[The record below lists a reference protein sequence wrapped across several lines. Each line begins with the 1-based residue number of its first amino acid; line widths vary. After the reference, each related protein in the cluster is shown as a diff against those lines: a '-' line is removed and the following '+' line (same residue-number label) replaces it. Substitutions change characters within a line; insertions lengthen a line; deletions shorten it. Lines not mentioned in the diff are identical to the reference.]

1 MRLTRLAQRAGEALL
16 SLFLISLLI
25 HAALDIAP
33 GDAADTL
40 AGETAT
46 AAQLTALRREMG
58 LDAPFL
64 TRYGHY
70 IGGILLRGDWGTS
83 LVSRQPVAPLL
94 RSRVAATATL
104 AVISMILATAVGVVL
119 GGMVAH
125 HSRPWFDTLVLGIT
139 AIALAAPSYW
149 IGLLLLRLFA
159 VRLRWVPVIGRNDL
173 SSLALPVV
181 TLCLPLTATIVRLV
195 RAHMLVELGERY
207 VVTARAKGVSP
218 WRLVARH
225 VLRNSLSPI
234 VMMLAVHFGHL
245 LGGVF
250 IVETLFS
257 WPGLGRL
264 IVQGIFD
271 QDHPV
276 VMGAGLLIGAL
287 YIACNLLADV
297 AQDRL
302 DPRSEQ
308 RAL

>member
-1 MRLTRLAQRAGEALL
+1 MHFTRLMQRAGEALS
-16 SLFLISLLI
+16 SLLLISLLI

-40 AGETAT
+40 VGETAT

-58 LDAPFL
+58 LDAPFV
-64 TRYGHY
+64 TRYAHY

-83 LVSRQPVAPLL
+83 LVSRQPVARLL
-94 RSRVAATATL
+94 RSRLAATATL
-104 AVISMILATAVGVVL
+104 AVTSMILATAVGVVL

-125 HSRPWFDTLVLGIT
+125 HSRPWFDTLVIGIT

-159 VRLRWVPVIGRNDL
+159 VRLRWVPVIGRNDIPSL
-173 SSLALPVV
+173 SLPVI
-181 TLCLPLTATIVRLV
+181 TLCIPLTATIVRLV
-195 RAHMLVELGERY
+195 RAHVLVELGERY
-207 VVTARAKGVSP
+207 VVTARAKGVSE
-218 WRLVARH
+218 WRVVARH
-225 VLRNSLSPI
+225 VLRNSLSPV
-234 VMMLAVHFGHL
+234 VMMLALHFGHL

-264 IVQGIFD
+264 IVQAIFD

-276 VMGAGLLIGAL
+276 VMGAGLLTGAL
-287 YIACNLLADV
+287 YIACNLIADV